1 MKKKDKRK
9 PNLID
14 EKNLQYFVFKFLN
27 FYEQFSQKSWKIQK
41 KNKIAEEN

>member
-1 MKKKDKRK
+1 MKKKDKRN

-27 FYEQFSQKSWKIQK
+27 FYEQFSQKY
-41 KNKIAEEN
+41 